1 MLIQES
7 FRMIFID
14 MIVYINE
21 NTTTMTK

>member
-7 FRMIFID
+7 FRVIFID